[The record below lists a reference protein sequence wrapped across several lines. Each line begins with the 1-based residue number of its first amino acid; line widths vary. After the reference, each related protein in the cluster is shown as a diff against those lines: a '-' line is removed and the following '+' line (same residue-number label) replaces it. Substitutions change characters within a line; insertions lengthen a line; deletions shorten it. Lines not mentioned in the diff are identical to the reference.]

1 MRIKKIKDTEI
12 VSVALIIIVIAL
24 SFIAGF
30 MLIINIAERSCEDT
44 LRDATM
50 QFAETVSQNTQND
63 REQLQVIAGILSQH
77 NDINSDE
84 ARAHLASFRQKGTIS
99 AISLLLPDNTM
110 VYCTDDYR
118 ELDGQLSFEE
128 ETENAPY
135 ISDVV
140 KSKNDVKY
148 IYHAVPVEKNGNTIG
163 ILYGYVNLNDL
174 PIRYKATA
182 FGGDAE
188 RYMVDTGNGDM
199 LIDTWHG
206 VLGNIYDEAFAKRKI
221 KGKMTMEQFRDD
233 VTSGKEGGISMFS
246 TGAQEYFYFYYYP
259 VGINNWTVMLSVAES
274 EVFEDENKISRIL
287 CAMAVIEILFFLII
301 FLRAKRE
308 SADRAR
314 RLSQTMYM
322 YDIQETLF
330 DAHKDE
336 ENINKAL
343 MKTARIVGARAS
355 FFAVI
360 EDGELVKLFIWSKNE
375 SIVKDIAGDA
385 PTQWDDEI
393 KKSFSNDESVICYR
407 GQSNP
412 NVPDGFLEKIDA
424 QSAMLVPIIDSND
437 KLAGVLGALDI
448 SNVWKTAEPLECVS
462 INFLMAYKN
471 VESYNIIHKMGTTDA
486 LTGLKNR
493 NCYQHDLLK
502 FIDIGKTMSCL
513 YVDVNGLHELN
524 NTMGH
529 EAGDEMLMY
538 ISSKLIE
545 YFGADYAY
553 RIGGDEFVVFVF
565 DETEESINAELE
577 KMNEELAKRNYHIS
591 VGHSIRKSFDT
602 NTESVIARAERRM
615 YEQKQLYYRD
625 KDDDTRKRE
634 LNTRFQQILTEKK
647 DADNFMSIISSYFMG
662 VYVVDLK
669 KDTTRT
675 IYAPSFFETMLSNN
689 HYSFKGSL
697 MDYVEMSVVDDD
709 KKAFIK
715 FIDYGEI
722 TKKLERDIIPEFHYR
737 KPDGL
742 RVVLRVYKSN
752 EYSERNA
759 ETYWLFEEYNLKK

>member
-1 MRIKKIKDTEI
+1 
-12 VSVALIIIVIAL
+12 
-24 SFIAGF
+24 
-30 MLIINIAERSCEDT
+30 
-44 LRDATM
+44 
-50 QFAETVSQNTQND
+50 
-63 REQLQVIAGILSQH
+63 
-77 NDINSDE
+77 
-84 ARAHLASFRQKGTIS
+84 
-99 AISLLLPDNTM
+99 
-110 VYCTDDYR
+110 
-118 ELDGQLSFEE
+118 
-128 ETENAPY
+128 
-135 ISDVV
+135 
-140 KSKNDVKY
+140 
-148 IYHAVPVEKNGNTIG
+148 
-163 ILYGYVNLNDL
+163 
-174 PIRYKATA
+174 
-182 FGGDAE
+182 
-188 RYMVDTGNGDM
+188 
-199 LIDTWHG
+199 
-206 VLGNIYDEAFAKRKI
+206 
-221 KGKMTMEQFRDD
+221 
-233 VTSGKEGGISMFS
+233 
-246 TGAQEYFYFYYYP
+246 
-259 VGINNWTVMLSVAES
+259 
-274 EVFEDENKISRIL
+274 
-287 CAMAVIEILFFLII
+287 
-301 FLRAKRE
+301 
-308 SADRAR
+308 
-314 RLSQTMYM
+314 
-322 YDIQETLF
+322 
-330 DAHKDE
+330 
-336 ENINKAL
+336 
-343 MKTARIVGARAS
+343 
-355 FFAVI
+355 
-360 EDGELVKLFIWSKNE
+360 
-375 SIVKDIAGDA
+375 
-385 PTQWDDEI
+385 
-393 KKSFSNDESVICYR
+393 
-407 GQSNP
+407 
-412 NVPDGFLEKIDA
+412 
-424 QSAMLVPIIDSND
+424 
-437 KLAGVLGALDI
+437 
-448 SNVWKTAEPLECVS
+448 
-462 INFLMAYKN
+462 
-471 VESYNIIHKMGTTDA
+471 
-486 LTGLKNR
+486 
-493 NCYQHDLLK
+493 
-502 FIDIGKTMSCL
+502 MSCL